1 MLSSTQQ
8 ARLQAA
14 VSHHLAERYEEAA
27 EIYEKIRTAA
37 PDDFQVNHLLGALR
51 QQQGRSRE
59 ALVLLER
66 ARRRLPR
73 SAPTLMCLGLALSA
87 LGRRREAEKALRA
100 SLALAPGDPEAWSNL
115 GAACAVSGKT
125 EEAIASFRRAIALKA
140 DYAQGWMGLGSVLHA
155 CGRSAE
161 AVECQNR
168 VLEIE
173 PLSTKARF
181 ARAQALLAL
190 HRPDEA
196 LADFDAHLA
205 LRPGHHQARSF
216 RLFLLNYRDDL
227 SREAL
232 LAEHLDY
239 GRAVEAATAAS
250 APCQPSNSP
259 EPGRRLRVAF
269 LSPDLRGHSV
279 AYFVEPLL
287 AHLDREQF
295 EIVLYHDH
303 YSIDATSE
311 RLRQGAAIWRHFSG
325 WSDGAV
331 EEAIRADAPDVLV
344 DLAGHTGFNRL
355 ELFARRLAPVQMT
368 YLGYPATTGL
378 SAMDYRLT
386 DAVADPVGETD
397 HLHTESLVRFAP
409 TAWAYAPSPEAPEPA
424 LPPGLRGEPVTFGS
438 FNAISKVS
446 GSTLA
451 LWRELLAAMPEARLV
466 IKSSG
471 LDPERYARHL
481 AAAGLPLERIELLG
495 MTPEVPAHLACYA
508 KMDVAL
514 DPFPY
519 NGTTTTCEALWMG
532 VPVVTLAG
540 DRHVARVGASLLT
553 AISHPEWVAQ
563 SREEYIRIALGLAR
577 DRAGR
582 RQLRTG
588 LREELRAS
596 PLLAHAR
603 QAERFGAAVRACWA
617 EWCGKRNALAR
628 ESIPVLS

>member
-1 MLSSTQQ
+1 
-8 ARLQAA
+8 
-14 VSHHLAERYEEAA
+14 
-27 EIYEKIRTAA
+27 
-37 PDDFQVNHLLGALR
+37 
-51 QQQGRSRE
+51 
-59 ALVLLER
+59 
-66 ARRRLPR
+66 
-73 SAPTLMCLGLALSA
+73 
-87 LGRRREAEKALRA
+87 
-100 SLALAPGDPEAWSNL
+100 
-115 GAACAVSGKT
+115 
-125 EEAIASFRRAIALKA
+125 
-140 DYAQGWMGLGSVLHA
+140 
-155 CGRSAE
+155 
-161 AVECQNR
+161 
-168 VLEIE
+168 
-173 PLSTKARF
+173 
-181 ARAQALLAL
+181 
-190 HRPDEA
+190 
-196 LADFDAHLA
+196 
-205 LRPGHHQARSF
+205 
-216 RLFLLNYRDDL
+216 
-227 SREAL
+227 
-232 LAEHLDY
+232 
-239 GRAVEAATAAS
+239 
-250 APCQPSNSP
+250 
-259 EPGRRLRVAF
+259 
-269 LSPDLRGHSV
+269 
-279 AYFVEPLL
+279 
-287 AHLDREQF
+287 
-295 EIVLYHDH
+295 
-303 YSIDATSE
+303 
-311 RLRQGAAIWRHFSG
+311 
-325 WSDGAV
+325 
-331 EEAIRADAPDVLV
+331 
-344 DLAGHTGFNRL
+344 
-355 ELFARRLAPVQMT
+355 
-368 YLGYPATTGL
+368 
-378 SAMDYRLT
+378 MDYRLT